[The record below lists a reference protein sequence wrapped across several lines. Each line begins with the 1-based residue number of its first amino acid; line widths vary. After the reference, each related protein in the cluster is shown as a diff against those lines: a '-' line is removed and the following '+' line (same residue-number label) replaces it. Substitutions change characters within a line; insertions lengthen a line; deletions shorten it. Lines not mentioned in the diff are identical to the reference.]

1 MEKGNVEEA
10 LKEEETVKS
19 GVNGLDDLFGGG
31 FDPGSVILLSGPPG
45 SGKSVMSAQFIYNG
59 AVKYGEAGL
68 YVNFSESRGDFMR
81 NMARFRMDF
90 NRLEEEGLFRFIDA
104 YNVFNRRSLDLI
116 LSHVLD
122 ELASLRVR
130 RMVLDSVNSVA
141 AMMDKDELRGF
152 IAATILGI
160 CKVNKVTCILISNQ
174 LKEVADVKLA
184 ELAFMCDTVINLEA
198 KLIGDTVERFLIIN
212 KARGKNPIASR
223 AEYIITDRGVEVFA
237 PIVRLPAERG
247 RLDGYVGIGHPEFD
261 EKVLMGGVRRGTVTL
276 ISGPGGTGKRFL
288 LVEFAASSV
297 LRGEKTLYATFRD
310 LRRVEESFINRGY
323 DVKEL
328 EKRGMR
334 FVEFSPFRVTPG
346 IILLTLKE
354 TLDDFQP
361 SMAAVEEVASL
372 KWLPREDY
380 YRLINK
386 MAALFKD

>member
-130 RMVLDSVNSVA
+130 RMVLDSVNS
-141 AMMDKDELRGF
+141 
-152 IAATILGI
+152 
-160 CKVNKVTCILISNQ
+160 
-174 LKEVADVKLA
+174 
-184 ELAFMCDTVINLEA
+184 
-198 KLIGDTVERFLIIN
+198 
-212 KARGKNPIASR
+212 
-223 AEYIITDRGVEVFA
+223 
-237 PIVRLPAERG
+237 
-247 RLDGYVGIGHPEFD
+247 
-261 EKVLMGGVRRGTVTL
+261 
-276 ISGPGGTGKRFL
+276 
-288 LVEFAASSV
+288 
-297 LRGEKTLYATFRD
+297 
-310 LRRVEESFINRGY
+310 
-323 DVKEL
+323 
-328 EKRGMR
+328 
-334 FVEFSPFRVTPG
+334 
-346 IILLTLKE
+346 
-354 TLDDFQP
+354 
-361 SMAAVEEVASL
+361 
-372 KWLPREDY
+372 
-380 YRLINK
+380 
-386 MAALFKD
+386 